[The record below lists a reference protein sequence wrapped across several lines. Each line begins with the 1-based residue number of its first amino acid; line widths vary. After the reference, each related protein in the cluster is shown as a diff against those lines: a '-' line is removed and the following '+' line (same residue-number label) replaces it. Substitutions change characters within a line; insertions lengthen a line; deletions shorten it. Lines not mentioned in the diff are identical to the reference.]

1 MSLGLGSSEVTA
13 VAWAAAVAWAPSL
26 VWELLHATSKKKRK
40 KIKIKSREIYIL
52 SRNRTTPKI

>member
-40 KIKIKSREIYIL
+40 KIKIKPR
-52 SRNRTTPKI
+52 